1 MDIFKAAKDG
11 LVKAYDD
18 GKRLICIQVGD
29 KFFNLDNE
37 KPVRCDKPT
46 TGTSFDIE
54 AHSQWIATLISR
66 KVKGV
71 SCSIDELFVF
81 KTSVL
86 IRAEVLVGSELG
98 KVMYIL
104 QDINDYEDESEN
116 SFRT

>member
-46 TGTSFDIE
+46 GGNVLNVGAYSEWVDTIINKHIKNGNS
-54 AHSQWIATLISR
+54 
-66 KVKGV
+66 
-71 SCSIDELFVF
+71 SIDELFIF
-81 KTSVL
+81 KTSAL
-86 IRAEVLVGSELG
+86 IKIEVIDGIGLG
-98 KVMYIL
+98 KVMYVL